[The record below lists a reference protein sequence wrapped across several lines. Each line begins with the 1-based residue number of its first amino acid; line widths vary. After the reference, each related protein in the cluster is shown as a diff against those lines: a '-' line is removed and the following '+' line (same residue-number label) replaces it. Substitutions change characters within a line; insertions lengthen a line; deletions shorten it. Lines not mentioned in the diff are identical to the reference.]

1 MRQKIYTPNTSL
13 TGIQSLADIG
23 ITTGAAV
30 GSSPYSQDAVD
41 GKLTIDTTKLEA
53 AIGSN
58 PSWCQGDAPK
68 LVRRLRHA
76 RQRRRRAGRH
86 DRSAD
91 PGRQLRARRSQPTQ
105 IANLNEML
113 TQRQT
118 ALQTQFANLETAL
131 QQSQQQSNWLVS
143 QIAQLP

>member
-13 TGIQSLADIG
+13 TGIQSLADMG

-30 GSSPYSQDAVD
+30 GSSPYSQDSVD

-58 PSWCQGDAPK
+58 PSGVKAMLQSWSDGFATLVNGVAAPAGTIDLRIQGDNSE
-68 LVRRLRHA
+68 LGDL
-76 RQRRRRAGRH
+76 
-86 DRSAD
+86 
-91 PGRQLRARRSQPTQ
+91 TNQ
-105 IANLNEML
+105 IANLNDML

-118 ALQTQFANLETAL
+118 ALQAQFANLETAL